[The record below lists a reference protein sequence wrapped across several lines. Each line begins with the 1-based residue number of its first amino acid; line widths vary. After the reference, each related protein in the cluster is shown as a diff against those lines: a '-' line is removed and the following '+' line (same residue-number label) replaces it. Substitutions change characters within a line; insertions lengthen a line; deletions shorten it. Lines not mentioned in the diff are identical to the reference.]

1 MKKKLIAIITLCLS
15 LILAMPFFYGC
26 GGNGNQ
32 AVATSFVSLDINPSI
47 ELTLDNNNKVVSVRG
62 TNEDGQVLLYGEA
75 NFVGKDVETVIQEI
89 TDLAIEHGYISQDN
103 KVVNTSVSAES
114 NQKAQDILNK
124 INAKITATAK
134 SASINVTVDGEGAY
148 SLLRRYEQFKKA
160 HPNSEV
166 VKNLSVSQFKL
177 AMSASE
183 TGEVS
188 LEAAVELDTEKLV
201 EIISKAHA
209 KMESYATDAYLMI
222 KAQANSIYESAKGTV
237 LDLIYIPYS
246 PIKGATYNLYKTSA
260 RTIDGVAQM
269 LALFEKI
276 GAYAL
281 TDEQVANIVL
291 ALGLENSEAVK
302 NSDGVVT
309 LESVYAYVDKTIKN
323 MTEEQATELKA
334 QIETAITSIENS
346 VDVQI
351 KAKMDEM
358 VDQIQSVLDA
368 IVIENETINKIVN
381 GLKDGVTASE
391 LKGYADDLNQKAS
404 EVLAQIEADLTD
416 EQKQNIANKKAEVEK
431 TLSQAKAKFD
441 KALADGEAQAIEKL
455 NQLKQNRKTSK

>member
-1 MKKKLIAIITLCLS
+1 
-15 LILAMPFFYGC
+15 
-26 GGNGNQ
+26 
-32 AVATSFVSLDINPSI
+32 
-47 ELTLDNNNKVVSVRG
+47 
-62 TNEDGQVLLYGEA
+62 
-75 NFVGKDVETVIQEI
+75 
-89 TDLAIEHGYISQDN
+89 
-103 KVVNTSVSAES
+103 
-114 NQKAQDILNK
+114 
-124 INAKITATAK
+124 
-134 SASINVTVDGEGAY
+134 
-148 SLLRRYEQFKKA
+148 
-160 HPNSEV
+160 
-166 VKNLSVSQFKL
+166 
-177 AMSASE
+177 
-183 TGEVS
+183 
-188 LEAAVELDTEKLV
+188 
-201 EIISKAHA
+201 
-209 KMESYATDAYLMI
+209 
-222 KAQANSIYESAKGTV
+222 
-237 LDLIYIPYS
+237 
-246 PIKGATYNLYKTSA
+246 
-260 RTIDGVAQM
+260 
-269 LALFEKI
+269 
-276 GAYAL
+276 
-281 TDEQVANIVL
+281 
-291 ALGLENSEAVK
+291 
-302 NSDGVVT
+302 
-309 LESVYAYVDKTIKN
+309 

>member
-26 GGNGNQ
+26 GGNGGQ
-32 AVATSFVSLDINPSI
+32 ASATSFVSLDINPSI

-114 NQKAQDILNK
+114 DQKAQDILNK

-134 SASINVTVDGEGAY
+134 NASINVTVDGEGAY
-148 SLLRRYEQFKKA
+148 SLLRKYEQFKKA
-160 HPNSEV
+160 HPNSQV
-166 VKNLSVSQFKL
+166 VKNLSVSEFKL

-201 EIISKAHA
+201 EIVSKAHA

-222 KAQANSIYESAKGTV
+222 KAQANSVYESAKGAA

-276 GAYAL
+276 GAYPL

-358 VDQIQSVLDA
+358 VKQIEGVLDA

-404 EVLAQIEADLTD
+404 EVLAQIEAELTD